1 MKMTQRQL
9 IFVFIFL
16 SLFSIPIINE
26 AHAHSMFNSAESTMG
41 DFRVQIAT
49 LPEIPSTGE
58 PMKILF
64 RVTDRDLME
73 VDRFTMGIRIFYNDI
88 QIDAIPP
95 QSHQGG
101 HWETDYVLEKSGN
114 HIFRVDLYDV
124 AKDGGIL
131 TYIFNIS
138 TQNPFGYIFIFS
150 IATGSI
156 CLATILCY
164 IYIPRILKS
173 RTKA

>member
-1 MKMTQRQL
+1 MTQRQL

-26 AHAHSMFNSAESTMG
+26 VHAHSMFNSAESTIG

-64 RVTDRDLME
+64 RVTDRDLVE
-73 VDRFTMGIRIFYNDI
+73 VDKFTMGIRIFYNDI

-101 HWETDYVLEKSGN
+101 HWETDYVLERSGN

-124 AKDGGIL
+124 AKDGGVL

-156 CLATILCY
+156 GLATILCY
-164 IYIPRILKS
+164 IYIPGILKS